1 MMTSLIGINQT
12 LLNITS
18 RPPHVILWTI
28 AFPADKVLGSAT
40 TDSLIQQSLNQILL
54 IIWHNWRWVIDCST
68 HMRWELRVLVPGL
81 QEADMED
88 RVNLEELGK
97 LQLVGN
103 RTDDFLHGEGSKV
116 FSCKLLA
123 HGGW

>member
-1 MMTSLIGINQT
+1 M
-12 LLNITS
+12 
-18 RPPHVILWTI
+18 
-28 AFPADKVLGSAT
+28 
-40 TDSLIQQSLNQILL
+40 
-54 IIWHNWRWVIDCST
+54 IDCSI

-88 RVNLEELGK
+88 RENLEGLGK

-116 FSCKLLA
+116 FSCKLFA